1 MPAIKAGAA
10 AVLVLAAGT
19 GGVMVAT
26 GHLPGAGKS
35 IQPVPTGQVAV
46 TVTSSTGPHAFLVDA
61 AGTAAEQ
68 EKGLMF
74 RTSIPAD
81 GGMLFYPYPPDR
93 DGHHQ
98 PPQDANFWMKNTPS
112 ALDIVFVRADGTI
125 ARIAENAVP
134 FDESV
139 IPSGEPV
146 GAVLELKGGRTAEL
160 GIAAGDKVRWA
171 H

>member
-1 MPAIKAGAA
+1 MPATKAVAIAA
-10 AVLVLAAGT
+10 LLLAAGT

-26 GHLPGAGKS
+26 GHLPGAETAAR
-35 IQPVPTGQVAV
+35 PAPAGQIAV
-46 TVTSSTGPHAFLVDA
+46 TIASANGSHPFTVEQARTS
-61 AGTAAEQ
+61 AEQ
-68 EKGLMF
+68 EKGLMY

-81 GGMLFYPYPPDR
+81 GGMLFYPYPPDK
-93 DGHHQ
+93 DGRHQ
-98 PPQDANFWMKNTPS
+98 PPQDAGFWMKNTPS
-112 ALDIVFVRADGTI
+112 ALDIVFIRADGTI

-139 IPSGEPV
+139 VRSGEPV